1 MTLKCERFS
10 PVIYHYVS
18 DSGHELTRQTGLS
31 YPYGKDITAC
41 MITTSCTPV
50 YRLLQFRHLLVDTS
64 LERYA
69 SEESS
74 ILETRFPN
82 FGLQINRPHGVKQV
96 RHVYGVFS
104 KIG

>member
-1 MTLKCERFS
+1 
-10 PVIYHYVS
+10 
-18 DSGHELTRQTGLS
+18 
-31 YPYGKDITAC
+31 

-69 SEESS
+69 SEKSS

-82 FGLQINRPHGVKQV
+82 FGLQINRPDGAKQV
-96 RHVYGVFS
+96 LHVYGVLS